1 MGNIISRRAH
11 PGGLSRKQEKKH
23 RSRSSHC
30 NLFSSKSN
38 NSAPFPGHGAPNDSG
53 HYSLQGSM
61 APVAATRP
69 DYAVGSF
76 HTHALSTARLDQHQH
91 QSSSD
96 ARLQHQY
103 GSRVKRT
110 AATSAIG
117 GGGTILAADPGSG
130 TVATGAMTNNPISSM
145 NATQASS
152 YNPSSNHDSMIQS
165 IPLRGTGYSGTA
177 GVQEMVFQQR
187 EGDVRPCI
195 SVRRPSQGRAPNNYA
210 QHLSQHPSQS
220 SSAPQQQFCN
230 ASGYPSTAFSQF
242 PYQHMSNGPA
252 QSSPNAP
259 AEAGLSLVTSAMKDS
274 AVRQQKMKQPQRDY
288 VETSYAT
295 HPSAY
300 QYNGQNSGHHAN
312 APTQSSYHPQQ
323 SSGQTQTNPES
334 RKRNDYGYP
343 IHGGNMNHSG
353 SAQPH
358 AALAN
363 GSSSLPRALDTF
375 AHAGPLVDSTQ
386 PTSSNRVPVVDQVF
400 ALLSKQNPTNPRET
414 DKRERIYRW
423 MDDVVGALTFNPNTN
438 IPGWIIPVVAD
449 EQGRSESSYYVDR
462 ITFELNLMAPI
473 GKSFRKAIDINCSS
487 GAWAMDM
494 ALRYPKTTVYAVDPL
509 LDVARLPKRV
519 PENCHFK
526 LRDVKDQ
533 EGQFDLV
540 HQRLG
545 AFRTQIME
553 WTPHFAELGRLTK
566 PGGWIQLAESSGMI
580 VRAGVESLKVNRW
593 VEKAALSSGLNPM
606 QMVEAL
612 MPTILGAGLINVE
625 CYEYGIPLGDWGGR
639 RGAIAMRS
647 YLSLVESLREEIIE
661 MNRLEDGMFEETI
674 SLMKMECVAESAEL
688 IMKVICAQKPP
699 NSDDNWR

>member
-1 MGNIISRRAH
+1 
-11 PGGLSRKQEKKH
+11 
-23 RSRSSHC
+23 
-30 NLFSSKSN
+30 
-38 NSAPFPGHGAPNDSG
+38 
-53 HYSLQGSM
+53 
-61 APVAATRP
+61 
-69 DYAVGSF
+69 
-76 HTHALSTARLDQHQH
+76 
-91 QSSSD
+91 
-96 ARLQHQY
+96 LQHQY

-117 GGGTILAADPGSG
+117 GVGTNLAADLGSG
-130 TVATGAMTNNPISSM
+130 TVAAVAVTNNPISSM

-165 IPLRGTGYSGTA
+165 IPLRGTGAPSRAALMSMPTGDMSGGGAGYSGTAA
-177 GVQEMVFQQR
+177 GVQEMIFQQR
-187 EGDVRPCI
+187 EESDVRPCI
-195 SVRRPSQGRAPNNYA
+195 SVRRPSQGRVPNNYA
-210 QHLSQHPSQS
+210 QHPSQHPSQA
-220 SSAPQQQFCN
+220 SSAPQQQQFCN
-230 ASGYPSTAFSQF
+230 ASGYNSTTFPQF
-242 PYQHMSNGPA
+242 PFQHMSNGPA

-259 AEAGLSLVTSAMKDS
+259 AESGLPLAPSAMKDS
-274 AVRQQKMKQPQRDY
+274 SVRQQKMKQPQRDY
-288 VETSYAT
+288 AETSYAS

-300 QYNGQNSGHHAN
+300 QYNGQSSGHHVN
-312 APTQSSYHPQQ
+312 IPTQNSYHQQQ

-334 RKRNDYGYP
+334 RRRNEYGYP
-343 IHGGNMNHSG
+343 AHGGNMNHS
-353 SAQPH
+353 SNAQPH
-358 AALAN
+358 AALAS
-363 GSSSLPRALDTF
+363 GSSSLPRALDAF
-375 AHAGPLVDSTQ
+375 AHAGPLVESTP
-386 PTSSNRVPVVDQVF
+386 PTSSIRVPVVDQVF
-400 ALLSKQNPTNPRET
+400 ALLSKQNPTNPRDA
-414 DKRERIYRW
+414 DKRDRIYHW

-438 IPGWIIPVVAD
+438 IPGWIIPVVGD
-449 EQGRSESSYYVDR
+449 EQGRSESPYYVDR

-494 ALRYPKTTVYAVDPL
+494 ALRNPKTTVYAVDPL
-509 LDVARLPKRV
+509 LDVARLPNRV

-566 PGGWIQLAESSGMI
+566 PGGWIQLAESNGMI
-580 VRAGVESLKVNRW
+580 ARAGVESLKVNRW

-647 YLSLVESLREEIIE
+647 YLTLVESLREEIIE

-674 SLMKMECVAESAEL
+674 GLMKTECVAENAEL

-699 NSDDNWR
+699 ISDDNWR

>member
-96 ARLQHQY
+96 SRMQHQY

-117 GGGTILAADPGSG
+117 GVGTIIVGDPGSG
-130 TVATGAMTNNPISSM
+130 IAATGAVTNNPISSM

-165 IPLRGTGYSGTA
+165 IPLRGAGMPSRAALIGMPTGDLNGGGAGYSGTAA

-187 EGDVRPCI
+187 EGDLRPCM
-195 SVRRPSQGRAPNNYA
+195 SLRRPSQGRPSNNYA
-210 QHLSQHPSQS
+210 QHPSQS
-220 SSAPQQQFCN
+220 SSAPQQQYSN
-230 ASGYPSTAFSQF
+230 AAGYPSAAFSQF

-252 QSSPNAP
+252 QSPPNAP
-259 AEAGLSLVTSAMKDS
+259 AEVGLPLATPAMKDS
-274 AVRQQKMKQPQRDY
+274 SVRQQKMKQPQRDY
-288 VETSYAT
+288 AETSYAS

-300 QYNGQNSGHHAN
+300 QYNGQSSAHHAN
-312 APTQSSYHPQQ
+312 APTQTSYHQQQ
-323 SSGQTQTNPES
+323 SSGQTHTNTES

-343 IHGGNMNHSG
+343 AHGGNMNHSS

-358 AALAN
+358 AGLAN
-363 GSSSLPRALDTF
+363 GSTSLPRALDAF
-375 AHAGPLVDSTQ
+375 AHAGPLADSTP
-386 PTSSNRVPVVDQVF
+386 PTSSMRVPVVDQVF

-438 IPGWIIPVVAD
+438 IPGWIIPIVAD
-449 EQGRSESSYYVDR
+449 EQGRSE
-462 ITFELNLMAPI
+462 
-473 GKSFRKAIDINCSS
+473 
-487 GAWAMDM
+487 
-494 ALRYPKTTVYAVDPL
+494 RYP
-509 LDVARLPKRV
+509 
-519 PENCHFK
+519 H
-526 LRDVKDQ
+526 
-533 EGQFDLV
+533 
-540 HQRLG
+540 
-545 AFRTQIME
+545 
-553 WTPHFAELGRLTK
+553 
-566 PGGWIQLAESSGMI
+566 LA
-580 VRAGVESLKVNRW
+580 
-593 VEKAALSSGLNPM
+593 
-606 QMVEAL
+606 
-612 MPTILGAGLINVE
+612 
-625 CYEYGIPLGDWGGR
+625 
-639 RGAIAMRS
+639 
-647 YLSLVESLREEIIE
+647 
-661 MNRLEDGMFEETI
+661 
-674 SLMKMECVAESAEL
+674 
-688 IMKVICAQKPP
+688 
-699 NSDDNWR
+699 